1 MTEFQTLEDLFD
13 EGLERYKAGEAPES
27 LIPLF
32 QSLCDRSSKSSVS
45 WTCLSWLYLLTDKP
59 NQAIKA
65 AKKAIKLNPHDPQ
78 ARINLAVAL
87 LDAGQKGVR
96 EHIDVAQQ
104 IITIAPEDI
113 KEEVVGNIQD
123 GFDRKPDWKSLERVK
138 AWLFSP

>member
-1 MTEFQTLEDLFD
+1 MTEPQTLEDLFD

-32 QSLCDRSSKSSVS
+32 QTLCDRSSKNSVS

-59 NQAIKA
+59 SQAIKA

-104 IITIAPEDI
+104 IIMVAPEDI
-113 KEEVVGNIQD
+113 KQEVVGNIQD

-138 AWLFSP
+138 SWLFST